1 MVSHENKVF
10 HEILTTIITTLECN
24 EQLTDA
30 VLIGVKYGGHD
41 ANGTSAITLEFEGVL
56 FAKEIVALG
65 NAFGDEN
72 PLVETKDNKLIVTI
86 YNSLIN

>member
-1 MVSHENKVF
+1 MISHATKVF
-10 HEILTTIITTLECN
+10 HEILTTTIATLEN
-24 EQLTDA
+24 EQTQAAILT
-30 VLIGVKYGGHD
+30 GVKYGGHD
-41 ANGTSAITLEFEGVL
+41 ANGTSALTLEFEGVL

-72 PLVETKDNKLIVTI
+72 PLVETKDNKLIITI